1 MKKSLLALAVLGAF
15 TGVASAQSSL
25 TIYGKVDQAFG
36 HKAGENDAYWAD
48 SGARSRLGFKGTED
62 LGGGLKANFVL
73 EHSLNPDEG
82 TSYNSCASNYGK
94 NKDGSV
100 NTAVINTSCSNQLW
114 HGQSWVGLSHS
125 TYGSLAIGRQY
136 TAAFSLA
143 QNTID
148 PFNGDGHA
156 SLRNVLLVNE
166 DVGVKNK
173 DGVSTTVAGLNDTRY
188 DNSIRYDYSGYG
200 INAALSLVQRG
211 DKANGPDDKGE
222 RSLSAAVN
230 YTMGKLFLAA
240 GVENKANAV
249 APTSTTPWSGVGS
262 YLVTLGTKYDFGFAT
277 VSAGYST
284 GAKDAETDVSGWL
297 IGARVPFGK
306 ADLKVGYASS
316 KIDGADRL
324 GKTAIGV
331 DYNLSK
337 RTKVYADY
345 ARVSGDATQNMVTS
359 KNAWLVGL
367 QTNF

>member
-36 HKAGENDAYWAD
+36 HKAGTEISTWSD
-48 SGARSRLGFKGTED
+48 SGARSRLGFKGSED

-100 NTAVINTSCSNQLW
+100 NTAVITTSCSNQLW

-125 TYGSLAIGRQY
+125 TYGSLAVGRQY

-143 QNTID
+143 QNTVD
-148 PFNGDGHA
+148 PFNGDGYA
-156 SLRNVLLVNE
+156 NLRDVMLVR
-166 DVGVKNK
+166 
-173 DGVSTTVAGLNDTRY
+173 DGTGAGTSAGLPEIRY
-188 DNSIRYDYSGYG
+188 NNSVRYDYSGYG
-200 INAALSLVQRG
+200 INAALSL
-211 DKANGPDDKGE
+211 GE
-222 RSLSAAVN
+222 RKNDGTTFTNKESDRPLSAAVN
-230 YTMGKLFLAA
+230 YTMGGLFLAA
-240 GVENKANAV
+240 GVENPEGDGN
-249 APTSTTPWSGVGS
+249 
-262 YLVTLGTKYDFGFAT
+262 YLVTLGAKYNLGFAS

-284 GAKDAETDVSGWL
+284 GTVDTAGAAASDVNGWL

-316 KIDGADRL
+316 KIDGADSM
-324 GKTAIGV
+324 GKMAIGV

-345 ARVSGDATQNMVTS
+345 ARYTGDAVDGVQQ
-359 KNAWLVGL
+359 KNAFLVGI

>member
-25 TIYGKVDQAFG
+25 TIYGKVDQAYG
-36 HKAGENDAYWAD
+36 HKAGKEISTWSD
-48 SGARSRLGFKGTED
+48 SGARSRLGFKGSED

-125 TYGSLAIGRQY
+125 TYGSLGVGRQY
-136 TAAFSLA
+136 TAAFSLI
-143 QNTID
+143 QDTID
-148 PFNGDGHA
+148 PFNGGGYA
-156 SLRNVLLVNE
+156 ELRSMLLV
-166 DVGVKNK
+166 DDDTGVGTK
-173 DGVSTTVAGLNDTRY
+173 AGLTEVRY
-188 DNSIRYDYSGYG
+188 NNSLRYDYSGYG
-200 INAALSLVQRG
+200 INAALSL
-211 DKANGPDDKGE
+211 GE
-222 RSLSAAVN
+222 RKNDGVTFTNKETDRPLSAAVN
-230 YTMGKLFLAA
+230 YTMGALFVGA
-240 GVENKANAV
+240 GVENAEGDGN
-249 APTSTTPWSGVGS
+249 
-262 YLVTLGTKYDFGFAT
+262 YLVTLGAKYNMGFAT

-284 GAKDAETDVSGWL
+284 GTIDNAGTAAADVNGWL

-316 KIDGADRL
+316 KIDGAESM
-324 GKTAIGV
+324 GKLAIGV

-345 ARVSGDATQNMVTS
+345 ARYSGNAVDTVEQ
-359 KNAWLVGL
+359 KNAFLVGI

>member
-36 HKAGENDAYWAD
+36 HKAGADISTWAD

-73 EHSLNPDEG
+73 EHSFNPDDG
-82 TSYNSCASNYGK
+82 TALSS
-94 NKDGSV
+94 
-100 NTAVINTSCSNQLW
+100 TTFW
-114 HGQSWVGLSHS
+114 HGQSTVGLSHS
-125 TYGSLAIGRQY
+125 TYGSLNIGRQY
-136 TAAFSLA
+136 TAAFSLI

-148 PFNGDGHA
+148 PFNGDGYANLRDVMLLRDGTGA
-156 SLRNVLLVNE
+156 ST
-166 DVGVKNK
+166 
-173 DGVSTTVAGLNDTRY
+173 SAGLTEVRY
-188 DNSIRYDYSGYG
+188 NNSVRYDYSGYG
-200 INAALSLVQRG
+200 VNFAVSV
-211 DKANGPDDKGE
+211 GE
-222 RSLSAAVN
+222 RANNGVNDYTNNNTDRPFSAAVN
-230 YTMGKLFLAA
+230 YTMGALFVGA
-240 GVENKANAV
+240 GVEN
-249 APTSTTPWSGVGS
+249 PEGDGS
-262 YLVTLGTKYDFGFAT
+262 YLVTLGAKYNLGFGT

-284 GAKDAETDVSGWL
+284 GTKDTIGAAAADVSGWL

-316 KIDGADRL
+316 KIDGADRM
-324 GKTAIGV
+324 GKASIGV

-345 ARVSGDATQNMVTS
+345 ARYSGDAVSGVDQ
-359 KNAWLVGL
+359 KNAFLVGL

>member
-82 TSYNSCASNYGK
+82 AANA
-94 NKDGSV
+94 
-100 NTAVINTSCSNQLW
+100 LFW
-114 HGQSWVGLSHS
+114 HGQAWVGLSHS

-143 QNTID
+143 QNTVD
-148 PFNGDGHA
+148 PFNGDGYA
-156 SLRNVLLVNE
+156 SLRDVMLVNE
-166 DVGVKNK
+166 EVGSSGK
-173 DGVSTTVAGLNDTRY
+173 AGLNEIRY
-188 DNSIRYDYSGYG
+188 NNSIRYDYSGYG
-200 INAALSLVQRG
+200 INAALSLKQRG
-211 DKANGPDDKGE
+211 NTTDEPDGKGD
-222 RSLSAAVN
+222 RSMSAAVN

-240 GVENKANAV
+240 GVENTANA
-249 APTSTTPWSGVGS
+249 AFNTTTMAWSGVGS
-262 YLVTLGTKYDFGFAT
+262 YLVTLGAKYDLGFAT

-284 GAKDAETDVSGWL
+284 GAKDANTDVSGWL
-297 IGARVPFGK
+297 IGARVPYGR
-306 ADLKVGYASS
+306 ADFKVGFASS
-316 KIDGADRL
+316 KVDGADGL
-324 GKTAIGV
+324 NKFAMGV

-345 ARVSGDATQNMVTS
+345 ARLGGDATQNMTTT
-359 KNAWLVGL
+359 KNAWLIGL

>member
-36 HKAGENDAYWAD
+36 HKAGAEISTWSD

-82 TSYNSCASNYGK
+82 ASKDTSMF
-94 NKDGSV
+94 
-100 NTAVINTSCSNQLW
+100 W

-125 TYGSLAIGRQY
+125 TYGSLGVGRQY
-136 TAAFSLA
+136 TAAFSLI
-143 QNTID
+143 QDTID
-148 PFNGDGHA
+148 PFNGGGYA
-156 SLRNVLLVNE
+156 ELRSMLLVN
-166 DVGVKNK
+166 DDTGVGTK
-173 DGVSTTVAGLNDTRY
+173 AGLTEVRY
-188 DNSIRYDYSGYG
+188 NNSLRYDYSGYG
-200 INAALSLVQRG
+200 INAALSL
-211 DKANGPDDKGE
+211 GE
-222 RSLSAAVN
+222 RKNDGVTFTNKETDRPLSAAVN
-230 YTMGKLFLAA
+230 YTMGALFVGA
-240 GVENKANAV
+240 GVENPEGDGN
-249 APTSTTPWSGVGS
+249 
-262 YLVTLGTKYDFGFAT
+262 YLVTLGAKYNMGFAT

-284 GAKDAETDVSGWL
+284 GTIDNAGTAAADVNGWL

-316 KIDGADRL
+316 KIDGAESM
-324 GKTAIGV
+324 GKLAIGV

-345 ARVSGDATQNMVTS
+345 ARYSGDAVDGVEQ
-359 KNAWLVGL
+359 KNAFLVGI

>member
-36 HKAGENDAYWAD
+36 HKAGAEISTWSD

-73 EHSLNPDEG
+73 EHSLNPDDG
-82 TSYNSCASNYGK
+82 TANS
-94 NKDGSV
+94 
-100 NTAVINTSCSNQLW
+100 IFW

-125 TYGSLAIGRQY
+125 TYGSLGVGRQY
-136 TAAFSLA
+136 TATFSLI

-148 PFNGDGHA
+148 PFNGDGYA
-156 SLRNVLLVNE
+156 ELRSMLLVN
-166 DVGVKNK
+166 D
-173 DGVSTTVAGLNDTRY
+173 STGANTKSGLAEIRY
-188 DNSIRYDYSGYG
+188 NNSLRYDYSGYG
-200 INAALSLVQRG
+200 INAALSL
-211 DKANGPDDKGE
+211 GE
-222 RSLSAAVN
+222 RKNDGVTFTNKETDRPLAAAVN
-230 YTMGKLFLAA
+230 YTMGALFVGA
-240 GVENKANAV
+240 GVEN
-249 APTSTTPWSGVGS
+249 PEGDGS
-262 YLVTLGTKYDFGFAT
+262 YLVTLGAKYNLGFAT

-284 GAKDAETDVSGWL
+284 GTMDTVGAAAADVNGWL

-316 KIDGADRL
+316 KIDGYDSM
-324 GKTAIGV
+324 GKLAIGV

-345 ARVSGDATQNMVTS
+345 ARYSGNAVDTVEQ
-359 KNAWLVGL
+359 KNAFLVGI

>member
-36 HKAGENDAYWAD
+36 HKAGTEISTWSD
-48 SGARSRLGFKGTED
+48 SGARSRLGFKGSED

-82 TSYNSCASNYGK
+82 TANA
-94 NKDGSV
+94 
-100 NTAVINTSCSNQLW
+100 LFW

-125 TYGSLAIGRQY
+125 TYGSLGIGRQY
-136 TAAFSLA
+136 TATFSLI

-148 PFNGDGHA
+148 PFNGDGYA
-156 SLRNVLLVNE
+156 ELRSMLLVN
-166 DVGVKNK
+166 
-173 DGVSTTVAGLNDTRY
+173 DGTGAGTKAGLVEVRY
-188 DNSIRYDYSGYG
+188 NNSLRYDYSGYG
-200 INAALSLVQRG
+200 INAALSL
-211 DKANGPDDKGE
+211 GE
-222 RSLSAAVN
+222 RKNDGVTFTNKESDRPLAAAVN
-230 YTMGKLFLAA
+230 YTMGGLFVGA
-240 GVENKANAV
+240 GVENPEGDGN
-249 APTSTTPWSGVGS
+249 
-262 YLVTLGTKYDFGFAT
+262 YLVTLGAKYNMGFAT

-284 GAKDAETDVSGWL
+284 GTVDNAGAAASDVNGWL

-316 KIDGADRL
+316 KIDGAESM
-324 GKTAIGV
+324 GKMAIGV

-345 ARVSGDATQNMVTS
+345 ARYSGDAVDGVEQ
-359 KNAWLVGL
+359 KNAFLVGI

>member
-82 TSYNSCASNYGK
+82 AANA
-94 NKDGSV
+94 
-100 NTAVINTSCSNQLW
+100 LFW
-114 HGQSWVGLSHS
+114 HGQAWVGLSHS

-148 PFNGDGHA
+148 PFNGDGYA
-156 SLRNVLLVNE
+156 SLRDVMLANE
-166 DVGVKNK
+166 QVGSSGK
-173 DGVSTTVAGLNDTRY
+173 AGLDEIRY
-188 DNSIRYDYSGYG
+188 NNSIRYDYSGYG
-200 INAALSLVQRG
+200 INAAVSLKQRG
-211 DKANGPDDKGE
+211 NTTDEPDGKGD
-222 RSLSAAVN
+222 RGMSAAVN

-240 GVENKANAV
+240 GVENTANAK
-249 APTSTTPWSGVGS
+249 APGTVTSTGTKTTAWTGVGS
-262 YLVTLGTKYDFGFAT
+262 YLVTLGAKYDLGFAT

-284 GAKDAETDVSGWL
+284 GAADANTDVNGWL

-316 KIDGADRL
+316 KIDNADSL
-324 GKTAIGV
+324 GKLAIGV

-345 ARVSGDATQNMVTS
+345 ARVSGDATQNMTTT

>member
-36 HKAGENDAYWAD
+36 HKAGTEISTWSD
-48 SGARSRLGFKGTED
+48 SGARSRLGFKGSED

-82 TSYNSCASNYGK
+82 TANS
-94 NKDGSV
+94 
-100 NTAVINTSCSNQLW
+100 LFW

-125 TYGSLAIGRQY
+125 TYGSLGVGRQY
-136 TAAFSLA
+136 TAAFSLI

-148 PFNGDGHA
+148 PFNGDGYA
-156 SLRNVLLVNE
+156 ELRSMMLVN
-166 DVGVKNK
+166 
-173 DGVSTTVAGLNDTRY
+173 DGTGAGTKAGLVEVRY
-188 DNSIRYDYSGYG
+188 NNSLRYDYSGYG
-200 INAALSLVQRG
+200 INAALSL
-211 DKANGPDDKGE
+211 GE
-222 RSLSAAVN
+222 RKNDGVTFTNKESDRPLSAAVN
-230 YTMGKLFLAA
+230 YTMGGLFVGA
-240 GVENKANAV
+240 GVENPEGDGN
-249 APTSTTPWSGVGS
+249 
-262 YLVTLGTKYDFGFAT
+262 YLVTLGAKYNMGFAT

-284 GAKDAETDVSGWL
+284 GTIDNAGAAASDVNGWL

-316 KIDGADRL
+316 KIDGADSM
-324 GKTAIGV
+324 GKLAIGV
-331 DYNLSK
+331 DYALSK

-345 ARVSGDATQNMVTS
+345 ARYSGDAVDGVEQ
-359 KNAWLVGL
+359 KNAFLVGI